1 MNGRFVFFILLLA
14 ISVSNRKFVMEAVEI
29 LATRAKNAYKVENM
43 VTRHTYKEENALV
56 DKLGF
61 FKDQIKGRVKADKTL
76 NTNFVNIRAPKAYD
90 TTYMRMDFNPST
102 YKNVRGQA
110 VREINEEDQARLQA
124 RLELEQNYQA
134 RDELEEIA
142 KSFETT
148 YIKNK
153 FTLTPEEEKIMKAFR
168 NLNVETRESMKD
180 IPGFLQREAKYEE
193 MEDVIS
199 KYSSELIYGK
209 NAQVGKTTARGPA
222 DVGLGKQANG
232 SVAQGQNYDF
242 LNAIYQTAGLKKP
255 LPANFEPEV
264 KGVVDYGME
273 ESVLDHLYPQYKG
286 MASYKPDFTQ
296 LVNFNFQQTGL
307 TKFKE
312 QQKRIANLQQ
322 DPKEIAN
329 IRQEQTSLANLQKE
343 KTGLANLQQ
352 EQKGIANIRKEQTS
366 LANVQQQQTA
376 LANLQQEQTGLA
388 NFQQEQKG
396 IANIRKEQ
404 TSLANLQQEQ
414 KGVMEIPQQQ
424 TDLRTIIDQE
434 TRLTTIPKQQTNLA
448 LIPEKKTDLTV
459 IPKQQTNLALIPE
472 KKTDLTIIPKQQ
484 TNLALIPEKK
494 TDLLVIPEK
503 QTALVPPQKKS
514 NLFSRYNTA
523 FLGKYSY
530 LNKNP
535 YSNPYLPMTTL
546 GIYSML
552 LKQNGEKGLG
562 KTPAT
567 QPLNTSTLT
576 FNQLMNPYSVSALW
590 PTMDPALLKVLQNAK
605 VDGLSSKPLVNP
617 AKLATPSY
625 GKSYMEF
632 FCMKNFHKPCAD
644 IIAPSEKQSVPVK
657 LSPSYIDAVLKI
669 EGSDP
674 AKLKQFMDHQQI
686 LKNPVALYQAALISQ
701 LGIPFI
707 PKANYGASQSLQPDF
722 SVPAEVA
729 SKDLWAG
736 LPIFADHFN
745 AVGLAKPQPIDLA
758 EIPMKVKA
766 SLDRLSVITPDLYQ
780 YLEKNKEKFQISKIE
795 IKIKEKLGKWV
806 KAMIIT
812 FIGDAVL
819 EKLFGDSTPL
829 DRTIHEISEQH
840 PDASTLI
847 DMVYYNLVLDCES
860 MCVEELPVSS
870 CDAFSQ
876 LLYSVGTSLSPKEK
890 RDFALIEGLVKR
902 AVDKSTDE
910 DVKLVFNHLNEENTF
925 SKFTQ
930 KAQAYR
936 DRLEYLTIR
945 FVAQ

>member
-343 KTGLANLQQ
+343 KTG
-352 EQKGIANIRKEQTS
+352 
-366 LANVQQQQTA
+366 
-376 LANLQQEQTGLA
+376 
-388 NFQQEQKG
+388 
-396 IANIRKEQ
+396 
-404 TSLANLQQEQ
+404 LANLQQEQ